1 MSTDLIRLVS
11 LLFGLTIVMGQDC
24 GVTFDSTSWSTSE
37 DTGTNPAASVT
48 ISAPGWI
55 VTLHQVG

>member
-11 LLFGLTIVMGQDC
+11 LLVGLTIVRGQDC
-24 GVTFDSTSWSTSE
+24 GVTFDSTSWSSSE

-48 ISAPGWI
+48 TSASGWI